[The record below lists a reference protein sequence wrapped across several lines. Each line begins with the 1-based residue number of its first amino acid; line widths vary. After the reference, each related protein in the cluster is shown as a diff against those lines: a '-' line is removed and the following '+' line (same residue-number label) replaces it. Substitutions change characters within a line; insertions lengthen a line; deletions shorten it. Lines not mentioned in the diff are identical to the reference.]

1 MKGILRHFSWLPVF
15 VFFSCEKDPS
25 EFIISELTQWPQM
38 EYPSDN
44 QPDGKKIALGERLF
58 LDPILSL
65 DSSISC
71 SSCHKGANAMA
82 DNLAVS
88 PGVGNRLGK
97 RNSPSLW
104 NIGFHPYFMREG
116 GVPTLEMQVLVLI
129 QEHTEMAFNIVLL
142 AARLNADLSY
152 KNELIEQSNKDKAT
166 RLMVDKKFI
175 ENIEKTNREV
185 NCLFICNC
193 GRMGKKGI
201 RL

>member
-1 MKGILRHFSWLPVF
+1 MAPDGIPFGQSA
-15 VFFSCEKDPS
+15 
-25 EFIISELTQWPQM
+25 
-38 EYPSDN
+38 
-44 QPDGKKIALGERLF
+44 DGKKIALGERLF

-71 SSCHKGANAMA
+71 SSCHKEAYAMA

-116 GVPTLEMQVLVLI
+116 GVPTLEMQVLVPI

-142 AARLNADLSY
+142 ADRLNADLSY
-152 KNELIEQSNKDKAT
+152 KNE
-166 RLMVDKKFI
+166 FI
-175 ENIEKTNREV
+175 EAFSDSATSLPSQEQLLSTSVPLQVGRAIG
-185 NCLFICNC
+185 CLYSRN
-193 GRMGKKGI
+193 G
-201 RL
+201 